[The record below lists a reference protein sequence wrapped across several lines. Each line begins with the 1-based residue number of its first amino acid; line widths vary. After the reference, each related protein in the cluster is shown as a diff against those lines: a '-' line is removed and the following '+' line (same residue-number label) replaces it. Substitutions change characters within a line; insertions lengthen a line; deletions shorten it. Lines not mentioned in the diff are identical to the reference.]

1 MKRIFLFLLLILFA
15 RGSTYAQSDSLFI
28 DNGTIVK
35 KYLLSQID
43 SITFFVATTSIKG
56 KGSDQIL
63 PAKFSVTQNYPNP
76 FNPST
81 KIQFLL
87 PNTGKVRLTV
97 YDINGRIIK
106 EIFSGDKQ
114 AGQYTFEWNG
124 KNSNGVQVSS
134 GVYFYSVKYNNSLLT
149 KKMIYLK

>member
-1 MKRIFLFLLLILFA
+1 MKGIFLFLLLLLPTS
-15 RGSTYAQSDSLFI
+15 GSIYAQSDSLFI
-28 DNGTIVK
+28 DNGIIVK

-43 SITFFVATTSIKG
+43 SITFFVSTTSIKG
-56 KGSDQIL
+56 EGSDQIL
-63 PAKFSVTQNYPNP
+63 PKVFSVTQNYPNP

-81 KIQFLL
+81 KIQFQL
-87 PNTGKVRLTV
+87 PSTGKVRLTV
-97 YDINGRIIK
+97 YDINGRLIK

-114 AGQYTFEWNG
+114 AGQYTFKWNG
-124 KNSNGVQVSS
+124 QNSNGVQVSS

>member
-1 MKRIFLFLLLILFA
+1 MKGIFLFLLLLLLSI
-15 RGSTYAQSDSLFI
+15 GSTYAQSDSLFI

-43 SITFFVATTSIKG
+43 SITFFVPITAIKG
-56 KGSDQIL
+56 EGSDQVL
-63 PAKFSVTQNYPNP
+63 LAKFSVTQNYPNP

-81 KIQFLL
+81 KIQFQL
-87 PNTGKVRLTV
+87 PGAGKVRLTV
-97 YDINGRIIK
+97 YDINGRLIK
-106 EIFSGDKQ
+106 EIFSGNKQ

-124 KNSNGVQVSS
+124 QNSNGVKVST
-134 GVYFYSVKYNNSLLT
+134 GVYFYSVEYNSTLLT